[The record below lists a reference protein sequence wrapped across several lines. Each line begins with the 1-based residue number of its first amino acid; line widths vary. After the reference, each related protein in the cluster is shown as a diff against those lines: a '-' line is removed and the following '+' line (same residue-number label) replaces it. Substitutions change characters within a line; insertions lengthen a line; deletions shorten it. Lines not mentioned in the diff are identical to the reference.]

1 MYVFLHAAARAGR
14 SKAAKSRRDA
24 GLQMIGLEATFGA
37 RAEKSDVSH
46 ESGWR

>member
-1 MYVFLHAAARAGR
+1 MSFFTQQLERTL
-14 SKAAKSRRDA
+14 KAAKSRRDA